1 MTPEDLSVLVDR
13 LLDDAL
19 SPQER
24 DNLAARIAHDADL
37 HQRLASELALALQI
51 RAVLAQDAEQRADLL
66 MATLSGS
73 RRLALAERLDRAID
87 ATAGRAFPRWLPW
100 TSVAAAAVL
109 MLLIGGWWSQRTPAR
124 SPARDVASTA
134 PAPQR
139 TTPVAV
145 NPPSTPVIATPE
157 TPRALPAVDPTPIP
171 DALVAQ
177 TAAQTG
183 GEPAPPDAATPD
195 AAPEPAPLA
204 AISSTPDVRESAP
217 LNATQANSVLAKPDL
232 RALRS
237 VPPVLIK
244 GSPLVRRQGREAAS
258 VDGFRLVPGDEVR
271 VSGDGADLND
281 DRGITWWCSPDT
293 RLSLPPARPVEVMR
307 QPVHVTLGTVHVTA
321 AMGLRPLI
329 TTPHLRI
336 DADEADVW
344 LTVTTQ
350 GTRVETI
357 SGSVHIDITTA
368 SVQRPGST
376 KPRPGIKTVRP
387 LAPGFYA
394 LTHPG
399 QGLEIHPTGQNRL
412 SVIGGRFARDGDL
425 QIPRILQGTTATI
438 AADLG
443 ATALLAPLAD
453 GTWLDQASYRH
464 LNALIELPP
473 TAPAT
478 RILKHPALSA
488 WVTTNDARAASAMRR
503 ADPLRPIHL
512 AGPAPAKLP
521 TWATTSELP
530 SDGDAPAGR
539 ATLAVIP
546 VDAQVHAHTWDAL
559 IRGAQG
565 LIWTVV
571 DQHDPAPALQSLTA
585 ALDATQSLLTD
596 GSRAP
601 IALGDGIRAAR
612 WDRPGRRL
620 VVVVNRNDAERT
632 LPIPHTSGLAPVGAD
647 ESLAVSTTGDLT
659 TATLPPHGVL
669 ILQGSVP

>member
-1 MTPEDLSVLVDR
+1 MTPEQLSVVVER
-13 LLDDAL
+13 LLDDDLSHMERTNLSAL
-19 SPQER
+19 
-24 DNLAARIAHDADL
+24 IAQDADL

-73 RRLALAERLDRAID
+73 RRLALADRLDRAID
-87 ATAGRAFPRWLPW
+87 AAALPAAPRWLPW
-100 TSVAAAAVL
+100 TSVAAAALL
-109 MLLIGGWWSQRTPAR
+109 MLLIGGWWSQRAPTRNPT
-124 SPARDVASTA
+124 RDVVITA

-139 TTPVAV
+139 TIPVAV
-145 NPPSTPVIATPE
+145 NPPTTPVIAAPE
-157 TPRALPAVDPTPIP
+157 TPLALPAADPTPTP

-177 TAAQTG
+177 TAAQSA
-183 GEPAPPDAATPD
+183 GEPASPEIATPE
-195 AAPEPAPLA
+195 AAPEKAPLA
-204 AISSTPDVRESAP
+204 NVPLTPDVRESAP
-217 LNATQANSVLAKPDL
+217 LSATQANSVLAKPDL

-237 VPPVLIK
+237 VPPVLIS
-244 GSPLVRRQGREAAS
+244 GSAQVRRQGREAAS

-293 RLSLPPARPVEVMR
+293 RLTLPPTRTVEVVR
-307 QPVHVTLGTVHVTA
+307 QPLHVTLGTVHVTA

-336 DADEADVW
+336 DAEEADLW

-350 GTRVETI
+350 GTRVETV

-368 SVQRPGST
+368 SVQRPGTT

-387 LAPGFYA
+387 LAPGYYA

-399 QGLEIHPTGQNRL
+399 QGLEIHPAGKNRL

-425 QIPRILQGTTATI
+425 QIPRILHGTSATV

-443 ATALLAPLAD
+443 GTALLAPLAD
-453 GTWLDQASYRH
+453 GTWLDQAAYRH

-473 TAPAT
+473 TTPAT

-488 WVTTNDARAASAMRR
+488 WVTTNDTRAATAMRR

-530 SDGDAPAGR
+530 SDGDAPTGR

-620 VVVVNRNDAERT
+620 VVVVNRNDGERA
-632 LPIPHTSGLAPVGAD
+632 LQIPHTSGLAQVGAD

-669 ILQGSVP
+669 ILQGPAP